1 MKKLNLKQKI
11 ELKKLKDHNIS
22 VLEIHY
28 DGGGDDGMIHDIHA
42 FDKDYN
48 EIIIPKFCEKYS
60 AFGIKTL
67 EDTFYELLCDNIEW
81 DWVNNEGGFG
91 SFKIDLQD
99 ESITIFHNQRHVE
112 YYEYKVK
119 NESKKM
125 FKIINGTS

>member
-28 DGGGDDGMIHDIHA
+28 DGGGDDGMIHDINA
-42 FDKDYN
+42 FDKDYK
-48 EIIIPKFCEKYS
+48 EIIIPKFCEKNS

-81 DWVNNEGGFG
+81 DWVNNDGVLEV
-91 SFKIDLQD
+91 SKLIYKMKVLQLIIIKD
-99 ESITIFHNQRHVE
+99 MLNLMNMIVEMNQ
-112 YYEYKVK
+112 
-119 NESKKM
+119 KKYL
-125 FKIINGTS
+125 K